1 MNMELHN
8 KIKNSEIYFVTKSG
22 HFVMLEE
29 FEKFNKKILS
39 WLN

>member
-1 MNMELHN
+1 MNIELHN
-8 KIKNSEIYFVTKSG
+8 EIKNSEIYFVTKSG

-29 FEKFNKKILS
+29 FGKFNKKILN